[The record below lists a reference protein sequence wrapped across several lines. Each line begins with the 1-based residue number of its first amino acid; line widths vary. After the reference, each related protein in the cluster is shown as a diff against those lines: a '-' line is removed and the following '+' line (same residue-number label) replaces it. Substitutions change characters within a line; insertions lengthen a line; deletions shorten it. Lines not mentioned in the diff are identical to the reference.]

1 MQMLVHIELLYF
13 VEKNGLIFSIV
24 LELNMFL
31 QKSKHLLDITT
42 SKPIFLDLNQIFQYC
57 VDTFALD
64 LLILCLQIK
73 LWLILLVCFLLM
85 ILKKKWQYNFE
96 IFQRW
101 MKAILFKQLI
111 INLADQK
118 KFRLSEISK
127 TENYFN

>member
-1 MQMLVHIELLYF
+1 MSQTNRVKDEFEGENMQTQCSVLVYIIDLYF
-13 VEKNGLIFSIV
+13 HGYKLAIE
-24 LELNMFL
+24 
-31 QKSKHLLDITT
+31 
-42 SKPIFLDLNQIFQYC
+42 
-57 VDTFALD
+57 VDALD